1 MRACMHACEEP
12 APPTP
17 LDDGP
22 AQAVADI
29 IRTTLGPRSMLKMLL
44 DPNGG
49 ELRSRGGGEQQR
61 IIMGALRVCAHTTP
75 AAANHAVGGQGGGR
89 RNTAVL
95 VFGATQAPCRE
106 DTSTLRHI

>member
-1 MRACMHACEEP
+1 MRGARA
-12 APPTP
+12 PTP

-49 ELRSRGGGEQQR
+49 ELRSMGGGEQQR
-61 IIMGALRVCAHTTP
+61 IIMGALRVCAHTTT

-95 VFGATQAPCRE
+95 VFGATQAPYRE